1 MTRRKTDKKICGYKP
16 CERYNFICCCEDCD
30 ETNCPDRC
38 DTGSEKC
45 GCLETTVKTGER
57 CVKVKIVEE
66 SDRETRGFP
75 NSLLVENED
84 GAWAIYKRLIRVER
98 SLIGESEESIQKEL
112 DI

>member
-1 MTRRKTDKKICGYKP
+1 M
-16 CERYNFICCCEDCD
+16 
-30 ETNCPDRC
+30 
-38 DTGSEKC
+38 
-45 GCLETTVKTGER
+45 VKL
-57 CVKVKIVEE
+57 VEE

-75 NSLLVENED
+75 ISLLVENED